1 MVQIYSGRPCQIQA
15 SSEQLTRLL
24 RAPRAG
30 FAAQCLTYCS
40 FLEPKALKTH
50 RALSHHAGC
59 EAGPVELGFC
69 TVPHSSRASLSLV
82 APKSK
87 DKHLL
92 LDIPQLDLVT
102 AFKRNNLCC
111 GCRGST
117 RVHCQQY
124 SDTAL
129 KKLTLTWL

>member
-1 MVQIYSGRPCQIQA
+1 MVQIYSGRPCQTQA
-15 SSEQLTRLL
+15 SSEQLTCLL

-69 TVPHSSRASLSLV
+69 TVPTLIKGFIESGCTQEQRQT
-82 APKSK
+82 P
-87 DKHLL
+87 
-92 LDIPQLDLVT
+92 
-102 AFKRNNLCC
+102 AFGHPPAGPSNCFQEKQSVL
-111 GCRGST
+111 
-117 RVHCQQY
+117 RVQR
-124 SDTAL
+124 
-129 KKLTLTWL
+129 